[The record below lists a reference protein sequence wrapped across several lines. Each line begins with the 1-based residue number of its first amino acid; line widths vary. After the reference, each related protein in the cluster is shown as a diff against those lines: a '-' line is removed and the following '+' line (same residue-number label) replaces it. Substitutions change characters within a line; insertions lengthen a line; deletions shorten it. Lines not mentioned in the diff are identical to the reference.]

1 MSQQTHDGNARMIES
16 AGDSPPDDFFRLMRS
31 HLLSLDSQ
39 RDAARVRRIGAEVLE
54 TFHRLDDLGK
64 AVAVFGSAQLGP
76 AEQWGHLA
84 ARTAHLLSEN
94 GFSVITGGGPGLMA
108 RTNAGAREGGSES
121 VGLTIELGGREPVN
135 PDVTLRVP
143 YHYFFLRKFAFVKY
157 AMGFVCLPGGFGTL
171 DELFEALNLVRTQ
184 RLEPFPILLLGEDYW
199 SGLVDWLRETVV
211 DSGALRSSDLA
222 AFEVVDDPQI
232 VLERVEESAV
242 LLEEQL
248 GTEL

>member
-1 MSQQTHDGNARMIES
+1 MIDS
-16 AGDSPPDDFFRLMRS
+16 AGEPPDDFFHLMRS
-31 HLLSLDSQ
+31 HLLSLDSEED
-39 RDAARVRRIGAEVLE
+39 RARVERIGGEVLE

-64 AVAVFGSAQLGP
+64 AVAVFGSAQSGP
-76 AEQWGHLA
+76 AEQRGELA
-84 ARTAHLLSEN
+84 SRTGHLLSEN

-108 RTNAGAREGGSES
+108 RSNAGAREGGSES

-157 AMGFVCLPGGFGTL
+157 AVSFVCLPGGFGTL

-199 SGLVDWLRETVV
+199 SGLVDWLRETAVEA
-211 DSGALRSSDLA
+211 GTLRSSDLE
-222 AFEVVDDPQI
+222 AFEVVDDPQ
-232 VLERVEESAV
+232 VALERVRESAD
-242 LLEEQL
+242 LLAEQL